1 MLKNLFI
8 FSGLWLM
15 LSCLSCNQLADT
27 FKDTFK
33 EKTDDKREEAPSGNS
48 STVTSSVVIES
59 HVSSDTIRSTS
70 TYRYPGTA
78 RSSGTAGTSAAAGAS
93 GASHSASRKE
103 AFLMDEAGLK
113 AAQSSLRALPAYAG
127 KKMYLYDDIHAYD
140 DGRINLQLRHPDN
153 PEYVD
158 AYHFRNGRWSGP
170 EPVQLS
176 IRDKIEQKI
185 VPLDDVDF
193 SSMARV
199 YKNIAEKS
207 ATIEGA
213 KTPTHIY
220 GIVQEKRMLWYPTS
234 ISGSRERYAIS
245 FNPDGSVKK
254 FFRE

>member
-1 MLKNLFI
+1 MLKNLYR
-8 FSGLWLM
+8 FSGILLT
-15 LSCLSCNQLADT
+15 LGCFSCQQLTDT
-27 FKDTFK
+27 FRDTFK
-33 EKTDDKREEAPSGNS
+33 EKSAEQKEETPATTGQS
-48 STVTSSVVIES
+48 SPVTSSVTIES
-59 HVSSDTIRSTS
+59 RISKDTVRVTYSSRS
-70 TYRYPGTA
+70 
-78 RSSGTAGTSAAAGAS
+78 AS
-93 GASHSASRKE
+93 GDTVRTTYSSHSTTRKLD
-103 AFLMDEAGLK
+103 FLTDEAGLK
-113 AAQSSLRALPAYAG
+113 AAQKSLRALPAYAG

-140 DGRINLQLRHPDN
+140 DGRINLQLRHPEN

-158 AYHFRNGRWSGP
+158 AWHFANGKWSGP

-176 IRDKIEQKI
+176 VRDKIENKV

-213 KTPTHIY
+213 KIPKHIY
-220 GIVQEKRMLWYPTS
+220 GIVQEKRLLWYPAS

-245 FNPDGSVKK
+245 FYPDGSINK